1 MVMSSGSDGVRLQ
14 AHNVKSKVILVFN
27 TSFYNAAPGVRSTPG
42 IMGITAICP
51 PGFKEPRHV
60 HRIIAEEILMFKQ
73 GIPNVFD
80 AHMYSYVPVCET
92 HAADLDILDTE
103 FTVSNC

>member
-1 MVMSSGSDGVRLQ
+1 MRLQ
-14 AHNVKSKVILVFN
+14 AHNVKSKVIQVFN

-60 HRIIAEEILMFKQ
+60 HRIIAEEMLKLNQGVPNVYDAYTQSYFTLRGDQLTEEMDSR
-73 GIPNVFD
+73 GIPK
-80 AHMYSYVPVCET
+80 AISWT
-92 HAADLDILDTE
+92 
-103 FTVSNC
+103 TVRR